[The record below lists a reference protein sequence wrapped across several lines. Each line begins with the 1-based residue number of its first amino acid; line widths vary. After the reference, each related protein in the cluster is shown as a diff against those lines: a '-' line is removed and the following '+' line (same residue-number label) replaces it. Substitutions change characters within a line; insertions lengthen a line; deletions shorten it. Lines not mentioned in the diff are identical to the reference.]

1 MPWWS
6 WILIWIALVSLSLLF
21 FGVLGLRLYRQAMTT
36 LEELGEAA
44 ERFSRVPSPSA
55 PEAAPATADADGGTE
70 AGAPDG
76 TDGTDG
82 TDADP
87 RPVPG
92 DAVFASPARMR
103 HDYHASKFARQ
114 NARRLR
120 RIQRKKERGQP
131 QALRDIETG

>member
-6 WILIWIALVSLSLLF
+6 WIVIWIALIALSLLF

-44 ERFSRVPSPSA
+44 ERFSHLPSP
-55 PEAAPATADADGGTE
+55 PGTEAGPATADADGGTE
-70 AGAPDG
+70 GSAPDG
-76 TDGTDG
+76 TDTG
-82 TDADP
+82 P
-87 RPVPG
+87 RALPG

-120 RIQRKKERGQP
+120 RIQRKKDRGQP
-131 QALRDIETG
+131 QALRDIETR

>member
-55 PEAAPATADADGGTE
+55 PEAAPATAN

-76 TDGTDG
+76 TDAG
-82 TDADP
+82 P